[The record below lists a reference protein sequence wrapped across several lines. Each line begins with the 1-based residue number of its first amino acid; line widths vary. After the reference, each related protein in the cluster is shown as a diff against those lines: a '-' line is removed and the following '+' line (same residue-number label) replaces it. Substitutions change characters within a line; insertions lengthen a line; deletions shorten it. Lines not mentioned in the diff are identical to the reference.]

1 MSLARSIRY
10 SCFHKYIYI
19 YIYTHK
25 PRDKVGKS
33 SKNMSSFNAYGKV
46 DEAEQAKLEA
56 RRKRRKG
63 IAIISLSSI
72 ILVGVVVAAVFG
84 TRAGSGS
91 KNGGGVGGDKSP
103 ATSIKAIC
111 DFTSYPETCYSSLAS
126 LPNSTQVEP
135 VAVFK
140 LAIQVAM
147 TELSN
152 AAQRLSEPS
161 VLGGSADNRTAGALK
176 ICQELFSL
184 AMDHLNLT
192 LSAGSTSL
200 FQVMD
205 DLKTWLS
212 SAGTVIF
219 NHLIYILILY
229 FAYRSKSLRTLF
241 IYFNF
246 LFNCTYFC
254 ICKRK

>member
-1 MSLARSIRY
+1 
-10 SCFHKYIYI
+10 
-19 YIYTHK
+19 
-25 PRDKVGKS
+25 
-33 SKNMSSFNAYGKV
+33 MSSFKAYGKV

-56 RRKRRKG
+56 GRKRRKG

-72 ILVGVVVAAVFG
+72 ILVGVVVAAVLG
-84 TRAGSGS
+84 TKAGSGS
-91 KNGGGVGGDKSP
+91 KNGGGGGVKSP

-152 AAQRLSEPS
+152 AAQRLSEPG
-161 VLGGSADNRTAGALK
+161 VLGGSTDNMTAGALE

-192 LSAGSTSL
+192 LSAGSASL
-200 FQVMD
+200 FQAMD

-212 SAGTVIF
+212 SAGT
-219 NHLIYILILY
+219 LIKYYYYYFYI
-229 FAYRSKSLRTLF
+229 
-241 IYFNF
+241 
-246 LFNCTYFC
+246 
-254 ICKRK
+254 